1 MDLKEALFE
10 EKNRRVM
17 ELIES
22 GRQEEAGT
30 MIFSDPMLATQ
41 ALMAAIHSDD
51 LDMSMRLVIRIAEL
65 LEERMTQFTH
75 IKPQGDA

>member
-41 ALMAAIHSDD
+41 ALMAAIHSED
-51 LDMSMRLVIRIAEL
+51 LDMSLRLVIRIAEL
-65 LEERMTQFTH
+65 LQDRLEKFSH
-75 IKPQGDA
+75 IKPVGDA